1 MFISEL
7 SANSDISLS
16 VPHTQLSY
24 GFKRLLFCHLLS

>member
-7 SANSDISLS
+7 SANGDISLS

-24 GFKRLLFCHLLS
+24 DYFFAIYWAR